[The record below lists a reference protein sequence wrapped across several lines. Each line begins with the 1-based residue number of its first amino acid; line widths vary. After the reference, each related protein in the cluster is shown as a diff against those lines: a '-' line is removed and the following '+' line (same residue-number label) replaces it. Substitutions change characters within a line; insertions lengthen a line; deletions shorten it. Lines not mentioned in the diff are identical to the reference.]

1 MTTLTKRSWFDLA
14 RHDVRSTL
22 PAAIRAVMQNGLLD
36 RTFQDALTPEFLY
49 PRVARSETWQGGL
62 GDTATFTRTG
72 LLEPKSTPITG
83 SDPSPS
89 TYAVEQW
96 SVTMDQYGDA
106 MDTNM
111 LQSSMTLA
119 SKFLRDIQILA
130 TGAGQ
135 SLNHIARNKLYRAYS
150 GGRTWVTAAAT
161 TDTSMV
167 VDSVDG
173 FTHVV
178 VDGVLTPVSGS
189 NPLDITVDGVAN
201 TVTGVN
207 VATKT
212 LTLGTTRVDVEGE
225 AVVSANAPVS
235 IRPGAADTAF
245 DLTGS
250 SVVTLSLFRAAT
262 TRLRRMNVA
271 PVDGAY
277 VAHIDAETL
286 NQLFDDDEFQKLYQ
300 GRGEA
305 SQVWRD
311 LAVGRI
317 AGIDFVRNEEA
328 PTRAI
333 EDVTVHQPIVYGA
346 DALVSAPFAEMGRLL
361 AETDVADV
369 PSIQMVDAAPNV
381 QVARIIRPPQD
392 RLQQVVGSAWSWVG
406 DFGVPSDITTG
417 DDALYKRA
425 VVIEHAA

>member
-1 MTTLTKRSWFDLA
+1 MTTKSWFNLA

-22 PAAIRAVMQNGLLD
+22 PAAIRAIMQDGLLD
-36 RTFQDALTPEFLY
+36 RMFQDALAPEFLY
-49 PRVARSETWQGGL
+49 PRAARSEAWQGGL

-106 MDTNM
+106 IDTNM

-135 SLNHIARNKLYRAYS
+135 SLNHIARNKLYTAYS

-167 VDSVDG
+167 VDSVAG

-178 VDGVLTPVSGS
+178 VNGVPTEVSAS
-189 NPLDITVDGVAN
+189 NPLAVTIDGVAN

-207 VATKT
+207 SGTKT
-212 LTLGTTRVDVEGE
+212 LTLGTTRVDVIGE
-225 AVVSANAPVS
+225 SVVSANAPTS
-235 IRPGAADTAF
+235 LRPGAADTAF

-250 SVVTLSLFRAAT
+250 SLATLSLFRAAT
-262 TRLRRMNVA
+262 TRLRRMNV
-271 PVDGAY
+271 PTIDGAY

-286 NQLFDDDEFQKLYQ
+286 NQLFDDEEFQRLYQ

-305 SQVWRD
+305 SSVWAD

-317 AGIDFVRNEEA
+317 AGIDFVRNEES
-328 PTRAI
+328 PTRTI
-333 EDVTVHQPIVYGA
+333 GSVDVHQPIVLGA
-346 DALVSAPFAEMGRLL
+346 DAVVAAPFAEMGRLL

-369 PSIQMVDAAPNV
+369 PSISMIDAAPNV
-381 QVARIIRPPQD
+381 QVARIVRPPQD
-392 RLQQVVGSAWSWVG
+392 RLQQVISSAWSWVG
-406 DFGVPSDITTG
+406 DFGVPTDITTG
-417 DDALYKRA
+417 DASLFKRG
-425 VVIEHAA
+425 VVIEHAAG

>member
-1 MTTLTKRSWFDLA
+1 MTTLTKRGWFNLA

-22 PAAIRAVMQNGLLD
+22 PSSIRAIMQNGLLD
-36 RTFQDALTPEFLY
+36 RAFEDALTPQFLY
-49 PRVARSETWQGGL
+49 PRVAASEPWQGGL
-62 GDTATFTRTG
+62 GDTSTATRTG
-72 LLEPKSTPITG
+72 LLEPKTTPITG

-89 TYAVEQW
+89 SYAVEQW

-106 MDTNM
+106 IDTNM

-119 SKFLRDIQILA
+119 SKFLKDIQTLA

-135 SLNHIARNKLYRAYS
+135 SLNRIARDRLYRAYS

-167 VDSVDG
+167 VESVDG

-178 VDGVLTPVSGS
+178 VNGVPTPVSGS
-189 NPLDITVDGVAN
+189 NPLNITVDGVAN
-201 TVTGVN
+201 TVIGVN
-207 VATKT
+207 TGTNT
-212 LTLGTTRVDVEGE
+212 LTLGTTRVDVIGE

-250 SVVTLSLFRAAT
+250 NVATLSLFRAAT
-262 TRLRRMNVA
+262 TRLRRMNVDTI
-271 PVDGAY
+271 DGAY

-286 NQLFDDDEFQKLYQ
+286 NQLFDDEEFQRLYQ

-305 SQVWRD
+305 SAVWRD
-311 LAVGRI
+311 LAVGRV

-328 PTRAI
+328 PIA
-333 EDVTVHQPIVYGA
+333 EVGSVDVHQPIVYGA
-346 DALVSAPFAEMGRLL
+346 DALVAAPFAEMGRLL
-361 AETDVADV
+361 AETDVSDV

-392 RLQQVVGSAWSWVG
+392 RLQQIVSSAWSWVG

-417 DDALYKRA
+417 DAALFKRA
-425 VVIEHAA
+425 VVIEHAG